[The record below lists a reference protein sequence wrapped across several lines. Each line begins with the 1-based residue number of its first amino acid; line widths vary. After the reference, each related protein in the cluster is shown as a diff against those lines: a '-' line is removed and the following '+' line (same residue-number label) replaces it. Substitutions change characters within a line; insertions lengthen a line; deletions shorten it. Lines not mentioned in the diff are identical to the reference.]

1 MTSPSLYAWSAL
13 SQLSDKCTTGVCGRQ
28 APWPRDWIEGG
39 NIMSTYVLRGGSEA
53 AKRLNV
59 LAEASWPTTE
69 RLLQRIGVQPGWK
82 CLDAGCGNG
91 HVAIKLAGTVGPAGT
106 AVGED
111 FDAKILEVAREDAK
125 QAGARVEFRQNSVFD
140 LRDGEDY
147 DLVYARFLLTHLAD
161 PREGLRSLIRAARPG
176 GVVVTED
183 IDFHTYFS
191 WPKNLAFDRYVELY
205 RETSS
210 RMGADP
216 LIGPKL
222 VSMFLDAGLDDVQF
236 EPVEPLFREGVGKL
250 IPQLTMEHIRE
261 NVVSYGLATHE
272 EITQIVSQL
281 DLMRQDPNSLMG
293 YPRVFQVWGRRPLA

>member
-1 MTSPSLYAWSAL
+1 
-13 SQLSDKCTTGVCGRQ
+13 
-28 APWPRDWIEGG
+28 
-39 NIMSTYVLRGGSEA
+39 MSTYVLRGGSEA

-69 RLLQRIGVQPGWK
+69 RMFQRIGVQRGWK

-91 HVAIKLAGTVGPAGT
+91 HVAIKLAGLVGATGKS
-106 AVGED
+106 VGED
-111 FDAKILEVAREDAK
+111 FDAKILEVAREDA
-125 QAGARVEFRQNSVFD
+125 AELGAQVEFRQRSVFE
-140 LRDGEDY
+140 LREGEGY

-161 PREGLRSLIRAARPG
+161 PREGLRSLIRAAKPG
-176 GVVVTED
+176 GFVVVED

-191 WPKNLAFDRYVELY
+191 WPQSRAFDRYVELY
-205 RETSS
+205 RETSL

-222 VSMFLDAGLDDVQF
+222 VGMFLDAELDDVQF

-261 NVVSYGLATHE
+261 NVVSSGLASHE
-272 EITQIVSQL
+272 EITQIVSEL
-281 DLMRQDPNSLMG
+281 DALRQDPQSLMG
-293 YPRVFQVWGRRPLA
+293 YPRVFQVWGRRPQA